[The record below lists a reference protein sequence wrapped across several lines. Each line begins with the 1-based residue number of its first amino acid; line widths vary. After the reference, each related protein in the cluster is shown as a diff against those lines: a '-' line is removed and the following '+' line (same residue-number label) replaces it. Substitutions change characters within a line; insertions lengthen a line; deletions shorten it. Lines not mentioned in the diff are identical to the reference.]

1 MAARML
7 WPGGKMGAFLD
18 LLDGVLD
25 ATIMLLVLAILIAHS
40 CGELDPQ
47 ALSRQHAF
55 VINDQGQPSPLATHL
70 SP

>member
-1 MAARML
+1 MAARKL

-25 ATIMLLVLAILIAHS
+25 VTMMLLALAILIAHS

-55 VINDQGQPSPLATHL
+55 VINDQG
-70 SP
+70 